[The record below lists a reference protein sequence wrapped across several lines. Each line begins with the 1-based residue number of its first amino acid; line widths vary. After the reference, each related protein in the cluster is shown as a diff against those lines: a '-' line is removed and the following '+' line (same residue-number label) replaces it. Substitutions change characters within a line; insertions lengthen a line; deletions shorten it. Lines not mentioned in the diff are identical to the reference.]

1 MKLLLSVFEK
11 YQKHEVY
18 SIIKMTSNKKIESN
32 YDLFDSFMLHM
43 LNLGISLLSKLIV
56 FQNKDN
62 WYYYLHRVV
71 LFANY

>member
-1 MKLLLSVFEK
+1 MIF
-11 YQKHEVY
+11 
-18 SIIKMTSNKKIESN
+18 SI
-32 YDLFDSFMLHM
+32 LFMLHM

-62 WYYYLHRVV
+62 EYYYLHRVI

>member
-18 SIIKMTSNKKIESN
+18 SIIKMISNKKIESN